1 MKNKSVIEHYQ
12 DDVCIIPAEIKSMQ
26 TKEILAQIK
35 QIQAD
40 KCGTKLQ
47 INYYIASTTWKEMKF
62 FQRQRKSILQKV
74 KTALGQL
81 MVDMQQSDSAK
92 ISNKVLADR
101 MKQLKQGKEFVTMCK
116 EIERFENEV
125 TVKVA
130 SEERINAVKTLLSCG
145 LDDKTITAKMAVQ
158 YNIPE
163 EEVRTYIAKAR
174 GN

>member
-1 MKNKSVIEHYQ
+1 
-12 DDVCIIPAEIKSMQ
+12 
-26 TKEILAQIK
+26 
-35 QIQAD
+35 
-40 KCGTKLQ
+40 
-47 INYYIASTTWKEMKF
+47 
-62 FQRQRKSILQKV
+62 
-74 KTALGQL
+74 
-81 MVDMQQSDSAK
+81 
-92 ISNKVLADR
+92 
-101 MKQLKQGKEFVTMCK
+101 MCK

-130 SEERINAVKTLLSCG
+130 SEERINALTPPTIEIVGFPGLRLVKTLLSCG

>member
-1 MKNKSVIEHYQ
+1 
-12 DDVCIIPAEIKSMQ
+12 
-26 TKEILAQIK
+26 
-35 QIQAD
+35 
-40 KCGTKLQ
+40 
-47 INYYIASTTWKEMKF
+47 
-62 FQRQRKSILQKV
+62 
-74 KTALGQL
+74 

-101 MKQLKQGKEFVTMCK
+101 MKQGKVFVTMCK

>member
-1 MKNKSVIEHYQ
+1 
-12 DDVCIIPAEIKSMQ
+12 
-26 TKEILAQIK
+26 
-35 QIQAD
+35 
-40 KCGTKLQ
+40 
-47 INYYIASTTWKEMKF
+47 MKF

-101 MKQLKQGKEFVTMCK
+101 MKQLKQGKGFVTIGK

-130 SEERINAVKTLLSCG
+130 SEERINAVNFAQLWTG
-145 LDDKTITAKMAVQ
+145 
-158 YNIPE
+158 
-163 EEVRTYIAKAR
+163 
-174 GN
+174 

>member
-1 MKNKSVIEHYQ
+1 
-12 DDVCIIPAEIKSMQ
+12 
-26 TKEILAQIK
+26 
-35 QIQAD
+35 
-40 KCGTKLQ
+40 
-47 INYYIASTTWKEMKF
+47 
-62 FQRQRKSILQKV
+62 
-74 KTALGQL
+74 
-81 MVDMQQSDSAK
+81 
-92 ISNKVLADR
+92 
-101 MKQLKQGKEFVTMCK
+101 MCK

-145 LDDKTITAKMAVQ
+145 LDDKTITTKMAVQ

>member
-1 MKNKSVIEHYQ
+1 
-12 DDVCIIPAEIKSMQ
+12 
-26 TKEILAQIK
+26 
-35 QIQAD
+35 
-40 KCGTKLQ
+40 
-47 INYYIASTTWKEMKF
+47 
-62 FQRQRKSILQKV
+62 
-74 KTALGQL
+74 

-145 LDDKTITAKMAVQ
+145 LDDKTITVKMAVQ

>member
-1 MKNKSVIEHYQ
+1 
-12 DDVCIIPAEIKSMQ
+12 
-26 TKEILAQIK
+26 
-35 QIQAD
+35 
-40 KCGTKLQ
+40 
-47 INYYIASTTWKEMKF
+47 
-62 FQRQRKSILQKV
+62 
-74 KTALGQL
+74 

-101 MKQLKQGKEFVTMCK
+101 MKQGKEFVTMCK

>member
-1 MKNKSVIEHYQ
+1 
-12 DDVCIIPAEIKSMQ
+12 
-26 TKEILAQIK
+26 
-35 QIQAD
+35 
-40 KCGTKLQ
+40 
-47 INYYIASTTWKEMKF
+47 
-62 FQRQRKSILQKV
+62 
-74 KTALGQL
+74 
-81 MVDMQQSDSAK
+81 
-92 ISNKVLADR
+92 
-101 MKQLKQGKEFVTMCK
+101 MCK

-174 GN
+174 GNQFVTYGRSPFGGRPFFAPVFARQQGKLSFMLFSLAHLCEPNTIKIVR

>member
-1 MKNKSVIEHYQ
+1 MTDRFMTVAFNKPVAKHVLSVIMGT
-12 DDVCIIPAEIKSMQ
+12 DLIIKRVE
-26 TKEILAQIK
+26 K
-35 QIQAD
+35 QPVMD
-40 KCGTKLQ
+40 
-47 INYYIASTTWKEMKF
+47 NF
-62 FQRQRKSILQKV
+62 FSRSCRF
-74 KTALGQL
+74 
-81 MVDMQQSDSAK
+81 D
-92 ISNKVLADR
+92 VLAEDTSGKIYNIEVQNSNEGAIPR
-101 MKQLKQGKEFVTMCK
+101 RARYNCEKLDELLITKGKEFVTMCK

-158 YNIPE
+158 YNIPV

>member
-1 MKNKSVIEHYQ
+1 
-12 DDVCIIPAEIKSMQ
+12 
-26 TKEILAQIK
+26 
-35 QIQAD
+35 
-40 KCGTKLQ
+40 
-47 INYYIASTTWKEMKF
+47 
-62 FQRQRKSILQKV
+62 
-74 KTALGQL
+74 

-174 GN
+174 GNQFVTYGRSPFGGRPFLLLFLRGNRENLVLCYFRLRIYANRIQ

>member
-1 MKNKSVIEHYQ
+1 
-12 DDVCIIPAEIKSMQ
+12 
-26 TKEILAQIK
+26 
-35 QIQAD
+35 
-40 KCGTKLQ
+40 
-47 INYYIASTTWKEMKF
+47 
-62 FQRQRKSILQKV
+62 
-74 KTALGQL
+74 

-101 MKQLKQGKEFVTMCK
+101 MKQLKQGKEF
-116 EIERFENEV
+116 ERFENEV

>member
-1 MKNKSVIEHYQ
+1 
-12 DDVCIIPAEIKSMQ
+12 
-26 TKEILAQIK
+26 
-35 QIQAD
+35 
-40 KCGTKLQ
+40 
-47 INYYIASTTWKEMKF
+47 
-62 FQRQRKSILQKV
+62 
-74 KTALGQL
+74 
-81 MVDMQQSDSAK
+81 
-92 ISNKVLADR
+92 
-101 MKQLKQGKEFVTMCK
+101 MCK

-145 LDDKTITAKMAVQ
+145 LDDKTITVKMAVQ